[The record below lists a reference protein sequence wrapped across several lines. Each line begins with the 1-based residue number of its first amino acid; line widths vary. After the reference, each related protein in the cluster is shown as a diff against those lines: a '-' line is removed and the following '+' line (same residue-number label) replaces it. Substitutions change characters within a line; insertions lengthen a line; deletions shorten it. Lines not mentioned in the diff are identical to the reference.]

1 MNIVELSEKNFS
13 EAVTLFRLA
22 NKDFYTA
29 RELEINDVDV
39 RKILFGGSENSFT
52 YLLSDKGMYQGLV
65 TVNKPDA
72 EIKNL
77 WLNYSIIDQ
86 PCILK
91 LLEFSIKQFSAITLV
106 YIWLN
111 STDLDTQGVVEDY
124 GFEYTGEQDYIDKE
138 KNILRYKYV
147 FKRKK

>member
-1 MNIVELSEKNFS
+1 MNIVELSEKNIS
-13 EAVTLFRLA
+13 EAITLFRLA
-22 NKDFYTA
+22 NKDFYAA
-29 RELEINDVDV
+29 RELDVNDVDV
-39 RKILFGGSENSFT
+39 RAMLFGGSEFSFT

-106 YIWLN
+106 YICLN
-111 STDLDTQGVVEDY
+111 STDFDTQSVVEDY

-138 KNILRYKYV
+138 RNLLRYKYV